1 MMPRGWQK
9 KTLGEVSD
17 LTMGFAFKSSDF
29 VDSGIPL
36 IRMGNLYQNELN
48 LERNPV
54 YLPERFLNEF
64 QRFQIHPH
72 DILISMTGTAGK
84 QDYGY
89 AVIVPP
95 NSKPLLLNQRVTRVR
110 ANGLASQSYLL
121 YAMRSTAFTAH
132 IYSKPGGTKQA
143 NISISDLAEIEIVL
157 PPKEEQE
164 KIAKILSTWDEAI
177 ERLEKL
183 ITIKSDRY
191 THLRDLL
198 TNPTRP
204 RWSGVFND
212 LAIGYNGL
220 SGKSKKD
227 FIIGNKKYITY
238 NSVFRKSRVDFE
250 MCELVSVSDNEKQ
263 NKVLFGDILFTGS
276 SETPE
281 EVGMS
286 SVFLDRHD
294 DIYLNSFC
302 FGFRLNN
309 FEILTPNYARHY
321 FRSKKIRSQIV
332 KLGQGATRYNLSRER
347 MTQLKIFLPSKSDQE
362 KISKALDDLLHEVAI
377 LQRARSFFSLQKKG
391 LMQQLLTGKKR
402 VRI

>member
-1 MMPRGWQK
+1 MIPKGWQK

-48 LERNPV
+48 LERNPA
-54 YLPERFLNEF
+54 YLPERFLNEY

-110 ANGLASQSYLL
+110 AKELASQSYLL
-121 YAMRSTAFTAH
+121 YAMRSTAFTTH

-143 NISISDLAEIEIVL
+143 NISIGDLAEIEIVL

-164 KIAKILSTWDEAI
+164 KIAKILSAWDEAI
-177 ERLEKL
+177 EKL
-183 ITIKSDRY
+183 
-191 THLRDLL
+191 
-198 TNPTRP
+198 
-204 RWSGVFND
+204 
-212 LAIGYNGL
+212 
-220 SGKSKKD
+220 
-227 FIIGNKKYITY
+227 GN
-238 NSVFRKSRVDFE
+238 
-250 MCELVSVSDNEKQ
+250 
-263 NKVLFGDILFTGS
+263 
-276 SETPE
+276 
-281 EVGMS
+281 
-286 SVFLDRHD
+286 
-294 DIYLNSFC
+294 
-302 FGFRLNN
+302 
-309 FEILTPNYARHY
+309 
-321 FRSKKIRSQIV
+321 IV
-332 KLGQGATRYNLSRER
+332 KLKE
-347 MTQLKIFLPSKSDQE
+347 D
-362 KISKALDDLLHEVAI
+362 
-377 LQRARSFFSLQKKG
+377 QKKFLERSCFFDQAPVKTISVGDIFERITKKNSNLESDNVLTISAQYGLINQKEFFKKSVASKNTANYFLLKKGDFAYNKSYSSGYPLGVVKPLENYDCGIVSPLYICFCLKNNTSNRVNFYKHFFESGAFDQQIASIAQEGARNHGLLNVSVVDFFNLQIPSYSDIEIDRLSTFFDCVDKELQQYRKKLNTLQIQMQG